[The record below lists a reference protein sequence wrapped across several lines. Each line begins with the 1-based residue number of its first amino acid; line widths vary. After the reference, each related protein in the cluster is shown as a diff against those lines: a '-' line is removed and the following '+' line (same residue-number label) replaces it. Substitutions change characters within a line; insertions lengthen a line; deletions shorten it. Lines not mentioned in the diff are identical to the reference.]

1 MEYKVCK
8 KCGMK
13 KPIDDFYECKSNRD
27 GHLGKCKE
35 CTKRD
40 VVNYRKKSPVAALNT
55 RIKTCAK
62 NPTHSNAHRVVAA
75 AIEAGKLKTP
85 NECQGCGRK
94 ASETRLSAH
103 HHDYTKP
110 LDVIWLCAA
119 CHRPIDHIRAAV
131 ESGEDWNEFLKR
143 KHYQSQFVK
152 RAVNYYLEH
161 AKTRNNSFD
170 YDRFMEDES
179 EIDEWR

>member
-8 KCGMK
+8 KCGVK
-13 KPIDDFYECKSNRD
+13 KPIDDFYECKSSRD

-40 VVNYRKKSPVAALNT
+40 VVNYRKKNPVAVLNT

-62 NPTHSNAHRVVAA
+62 NPTHSNANRVVAA

-94 ASETRLSAH
+94 ASDTRLSAH
-103 HHDYTKP
+103 HHDYKKP

-119 CHRPIDHIRAAV
+119 CHRPIDHTRAVV
-131 ESGEDWNEFLKR
+131 ESGVTWNEYRHQVNSKNA
-143 KHYQSQFVK
+143 FVK
-152 RAVNYYLEH
+152 RAIKYYVEH
-161 AKTRNNSFD
+161 VKTRNPIFD
-170 YDRFMEDES
+170 YEKFLED
-179 EIDEWR
+179 DQNL